1 VSKATKER
9 AKKQSLARNRK
20 VSITGSRKQT
30 NPATAERRHG
40 KADAVP
46 LDAEPVARGAARGAG
61 KKAHVQPAT
70 SKNGLKYEG
79 NKNRRGAAVA
89 AAAVAEVPMDR
100 RANAERRCGE
110 DRRKQSIPVPVERR
124 KLERRAK
131 VNRRRQIDPTTCE
144 RNYSAEEVEFM
155 AALDA
160 YKRSSGRMFPT
171 CSEVLEVVRSLG
183 YAKCEAEPAPPA
195 STPSEPTT
203 SVSNPALLATA
214 DIEPVPAM
222 PVGA

>member
-1 VSKATKER
+1 MSKATKER
-9 AKKQSLARNRK
+9 AKKQNLARNRK
-20 VSITGSRKQT
+20 VSITGSRKQS

-40 KADAVP
+40 KADAVSR
-46 LDAEPVARGAARGAG
+46 DAEPVASGAARGAG
-61 KKAHVQPAT
+61 KKASMPSPTT
-70 SKNGLKYEG
+70 SKNGLKCEG

-89 AAAVAEVPMDR
+89 AAVAEVPIDR

-144 RNYSAEEVEFM
+144 RDYSTEEVEFM

-183 YAKCEAEPAPPA
+183 YAKREAEPAPPA
-195 STPSEPTT
+195 SIPSEPTA
-203 SVSNPALLATA
+203 SVGSPALSATA